1 MQEDPQTGITEY
13 RLFHMDRILFG
24 SNTILVFKYPLMNRK
39 MKQIKYWVSRENPNL
54 GEEETENFAKRIL
67 IEEGLFRFTPEK
79 YETEEEETI
88 ARQTLMTVEDYT
100 EEEV

>member
-39 MKQIKYWVSRENPNL
+39 IKQIKSQVSRENPDL
-54 GEEETENFAKRIL
+54 AEDQIEQFAKRVL
-67 IEEGLFRFTPEK
+67 IEEGLFKF
-79 YETEEEETI
+79 
-88 ARQTLMTVEDYT
+88 
-100 EEEV
+100 